1 MKFLTLAVVAL
12 AAVLSGCPQNLGR
25 PTASPTGDEA
35 PVNLRQLQILQTN
48 DGHRAVLLRLS
59 RLPTLVR
66 HSAENDPARIHI
78 EAWGPTGEGDLS
90 ERELEQ
96 IDESISAVRVSRK
109 DGALRV
115 SVDFRSSPPPAYTVH
130 EMADWIMIRLVSAPG
145 QG

>member
-12 AAVLSGCPQNLGR
+12 AAALGGCAQNLGR
-25 PTASPTGDEA
+25 PSASPTGDEA
-35 PVNLRQLQILQTN
+35 PVTLRQVQILQTA

-66 HSAENDPARIHI
+66 HSAQTAPARIQV
-78 EAWGPTGEGDLS
+78 EAWGPVGEGDLS

-96 IDESISAVRVSRK
+96 ADPDISVVRVSRK

-130 EMADWIMIRLVSAPG
+130 EMADWIMIRLSGVPG